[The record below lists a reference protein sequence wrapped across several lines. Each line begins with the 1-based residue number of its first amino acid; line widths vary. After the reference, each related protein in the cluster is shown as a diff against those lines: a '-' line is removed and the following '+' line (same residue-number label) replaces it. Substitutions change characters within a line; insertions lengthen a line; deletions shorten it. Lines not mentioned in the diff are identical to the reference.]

1 MWCLETGAALLPV
14 CCVNLRLLNVHF
26 CCPADWCLILRDYRD
41 AGARLRTLTDARL
54 DDSADQLCPLN
65 TTYCHFPQ
73 HWVDPYVEFRQCI
86 EWETTVLL
94 YTAHNL
100 RDSCRFLES
109 RSTCRNTVTGVGGFE
124 KFPSPIGGQTVT
136 NLFPRL
142 LDDESKNDAVQR
154 KHIN

>member
-1 MWCLETGAALLPV
+1 MPGNGGGSTSCLLRQSEAAERALLLSSWLVP
-14 CCVNLRLLNVHF
+14 NSQRLS
-26 CCPADWCLILRDYRD
+26 RRR
-41 AGARLRTLTDARL
+41 ARLRTLTDARL

-94 YTAHNL
+94 NTAHNL
-100 RDSCRFLES
+100 RDSCWFLES

-124 KFPSPIGGQTVT
+124 TFPSPIGGQTVT